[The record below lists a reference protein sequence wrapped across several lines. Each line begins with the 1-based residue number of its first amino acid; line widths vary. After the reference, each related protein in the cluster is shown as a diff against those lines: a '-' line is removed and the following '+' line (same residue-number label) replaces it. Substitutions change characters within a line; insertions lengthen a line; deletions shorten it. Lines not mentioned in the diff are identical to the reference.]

1 MVHVS
6 SHVTSPY
13 LNTVVRK
20 DTSLLTSNVLRVWLE
35 TGQIYNVVHQRQKRE
50 EKKKGVDIRVQW
62 RDNKEIKMQ
71 RKETTRS

>member
-13 LNTVVRK
+13 LNTVVEK

-50 EKKKGVDIRVQW
+50 EKKRCRHSSAVEGQ
-62 RDNKEIKMQ
+62 Q
-71 RKETTRS
+71 RN

>member
-13 LNTVVRK
+13 LNTVVGK

-50 EKKKGVDIRVQW
+50 EKKGVDIRVQW

>member
-13 LNTVVRK
+13 LNTVVGK

-50 EKKKGVDIRVQW
+50 EKKKV
-62 RDNKEIKMQ
+62 
-71 RKETTRS
+71 

>member
-1 MVHVS
+1 MVHVR

-13 LNTVVRK
+13 LNTVVGK
-20 DTSLLTSNVLRVWLE
+20 DTSLLTSHVLRVWLE

-50 EKKKGVDIRVQW
+50 EKKGVDIRVQW
-62 RDNKEIKMQ
+62 RDNKEIK